1 MVTNSTAWG
10 LVLRMVAML
19 SDYVKG
25 LSVDSNPENSETQN
39 CVFWCILFHVTQKAL
54 TLPGLT
60 ASS

>member
-10 LVLRMVAML
+10 LVLQMVAML
-19 SDYVKG
+19 SDYIKG

-39 CVFWCILFHVTQKAL
+39 DIWCILFSVTPKAL

-60 ASS
+60 RS